1 MDWSKGARMINEYRM
16 VPRTIITVYFTF
28 FIHAWYY
35 IVDWFMKFDWSTLP
49 NDQIVGAASAAA
61 IAGFPAIILGV
72 LTTVLKALIE
82 SYWNGSSSPTAAGQ
96 GEG

>member
-16 VPRTIITVYFTF
+16 VPRTIIAVYFTF

-35 IVDWFMKFDWSTLP
+35 IVEWFMAFDWDVLP
-49 NDQIVGAASAAA
+49 TDPIVGAAAAGA

-72 LTTVLKALIE
+72 LTSVLKALIQ
-82 SYWNGSSSPTAAGQ
+82 SYWNGSSSPVAAGQ